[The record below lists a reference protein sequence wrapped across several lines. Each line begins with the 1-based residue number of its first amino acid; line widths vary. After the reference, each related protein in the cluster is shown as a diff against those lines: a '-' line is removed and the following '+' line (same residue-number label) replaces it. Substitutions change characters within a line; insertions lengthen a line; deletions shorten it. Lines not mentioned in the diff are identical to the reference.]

1 MNEKIYGK
9 KTMIHFNTPI
19 SLASEQYTVEVVNK
33 AMADTVGKFWYV
45 DSEESRHGME
55 HTMNLTKFFDDWVNL
70 INGKPVEQPKI
81 ETKLINIR
89 STRRGAEANLVIGDL
104 HLKLCARSLRVLKR
118 KIKPMLGRS
127 LRPVNID
134 HAFDQV
140 NGKATFD
147 FNFDLLD

>member
-1 MNEKIYGK
+1 MKLYHGTAQEFARFDMAFAVRPEAASNGYLGVWLTKTPEAAGAFGPVVLEVEANFNSTKIIK
-9 KTMIHFNTPI
+9 IDH
-19 SLASEQYTVEVVNK
+19 LRR
-33 AMADTVGKFWYV
+33 WH
-45 DSEESRHGME
+45 ESRQ
-55 HTMNLTKFFDDWVNL
+55 
-70 INGKPVEQPKI
+70 VEDARI
-81 ETKLINIR
+81 YYD
-89 STRRGAEANLVIGDL
+89 TRRGAEANLVIGDL

-147 FNFDLLD
+147 FNFDLSD